1 MAQQI
6 IHFRKI
12 LPDGTVMGIDVDSIL
27 KYDIITEDNNQDVY
41 LDMDEEEIGILIRAL
56 EDLKGTKR

>member
-12 LPDGTVMGIDVDSIL
+12 LPDGTVMSIDVDSML

>member
-1 MAQQI
+1 MARQI

-12 LPDGTVMGIDVDSIL
+12 LPDGTVMSIDVDSML

>member
-1 MAQQI
+1 MARQI

-12 LPDGTVMGIDVDSIL
+12 LPDGTVMSIDVDSML

-41 LDMDEEEIGILIRAL
+41 LDMDEEEIGILIKAL

>member
-41 LDMDEEEIGILIRAL
+41 EEEIGILIRAL